1 VIKSRPPID
10 KTTRKKIA
18 TFRKDC
24 RAQVLP
30 IAAVLMPTLLAF
42 MGLSLD
48 VGYMY
53 HIKRRMQT
61 GADAGAMGGARELW
75 RMNPVS
81 EAKEAG
87 QNDAKLNGF
96 DDADSDVEV
105 TVNIP
110 PLSGP
115 RSGDS
120 NFVEVIIREEI
131 PTFFMRVIQRNLV
144 VIRARSVAGLLPG
157 ADGCVMALNPT
168 VRGALTLNGGGGG
181 PSGLIADCGVLVNSN
196 HRSALTLNG
205 SGVTLQTNAIGVT
218 GGIANPSGAPLSPD
232 PVTGMPPALDPLAYL
247 DTPTV
252 PAACDFWDTVVDSS
266 TVVTLTPGRYC
277 ANPVEVGG
285 VVTYP
290 ASIEISGSANVTFAP
305 GIYILDSGIKVTGDT
320 TVIGTAVTFYSTNTL
335 YPGELSAWNDFD
347 FAGTSHV
354 ELTASQSGDYAG
366 ILFWVDPAMPAGIT
380 PGSVIA
386 GDSTSSFEGAIY
398 SPSGHVAWRGTG
410 TTADWTMIVA
420 DTVEVSGNAYLA
432 GGFDSSNVP
441 LPTRK
446 ATMVE

>member
-1 VIKSRPPID
+1 MIKSSPPID
-10 KTTRKKIA
+10 KKPHKKIRSL
-18 TFRKDC
+18 RKDC
-24 RAQVLP
+24 RAQILP
-30 IAAVLMPTLLAF
+30 IAAVLLPALLAF

-53 HIKRRMQT
+53 HVKRRMQT

-75 RMNPVS
+75 RMSPVS
-81 EAKEAG
+81 EVQQGAK
-87 QNDAKLNGF
+87 NDAKLNGF
-96 DDADSDVEV
+96 DDADSDVQV
-105 TVNIP
+105 TVNTP

-131 PTFFMRVIQRNLV
+131 PTFFMRVIQRDSV
-144 VIRARSVAGLLPG
+144 VVGARSVAGLLPG
-157 ADGCVMALNPT
+157 ADGCVQVLNPT
-168 VRGALTLNGGGGG
+168 ARGALTLNVGGGG
-181 PSGLIADCGVLVNSN
+181 PSGLIADCGVIVSSN
-196 HRSALTLNG
+196 HDSALKLNG
-205 SGVTLQTNAIGVT
+205 SGVTLQADQIGVT
-218 GGIANPSGAPLSPD
+218 GGVANRSGALMTPD
-232 PVTGMPPALDPLAYL
+232 PVTGMPPALDPLAYVS
-247 DTPTV
+247 TPPV
-252 PAACDFWDTVVDSS
+252 PAACDSWDTVVDSS
-266 TVVTLTPGRYC
+266 TVVTLSPGRYC
-277 ANPVEVGG
+277 ANPVVVDG
-285 VVTYP
+285 VVSYP
-290 ASIEISGSANVTFAP
+290 ASIRISGSANVTFSP
-305 GIYILDSGIKVTGDT
+305 GTYILDSGIKVTGSA

-335 YPGELSAWNDFD
+335 YPSELLAWNDFD

-366 ILFWVDPAMPAGIT
+366 ILFWVDPAMPPGVN

-386 GDSTSSFEGAIY
+386 GDSNSFFAGAIY

-432 GGFDSSNVP
+432 GGIDRSDVP